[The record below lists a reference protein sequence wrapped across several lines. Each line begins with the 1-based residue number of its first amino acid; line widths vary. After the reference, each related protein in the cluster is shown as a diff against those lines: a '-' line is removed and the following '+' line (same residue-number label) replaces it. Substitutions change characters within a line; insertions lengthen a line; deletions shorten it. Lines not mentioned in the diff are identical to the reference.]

1 MRNRILLCGIA
12 VASTMLVASA
22 ASASLIYGFN
32 MRGDANQLFSTDT
45 GGFVSGFT
53 TIGGAIGEFPTFAMD
68 MDPNATTLWAIL
80 FDGLNTYGTIDTGTG
95 VFTSM
100 GTLSGPAASDNIS
113 GLAVDPT
120 TGDWYLSAIG
130 GGVATLYR
138 GNIVTGSFAA
148 VGDIGFS
155 LNIDLAIDSQGNA
168 YGMDIAVDELISINL
183 LTGAGTSVGPTG
195 IPTNFAQG
203 MDFDYSTD
211 TLYATMYTGGGTGV
225 FATINTVTG
234 LATVLE
240 VTDSLNAEMVMVV
253 AVAIPA
259 PGALALLGLGALVSR
274 RRRRR

>member
-113 GLAVDPT
+113 GLSVDPT
-120 TGDWYLSAIG
+120 TGDWYISALG

-138 GNIVTGSFAA
+138 GNIATGSFSA
-148 VGDIGFS
+148 VGDIGFD

-168 YGMDIAVDELISINL
+168 YGMDIAVDSLLSISL
-183 LTGAGTSVGPTG
+183 ATGAGTLIGPTG
-195 IPTNFAQG
+195 INTNFAQG
-203 MDFDYSTD
+203 MDFDYATD
-211 TLYATMYTGGGTGV
+211 TLYATMYTIGGAGV
-225 FATINTVTG
+225 FASISTVTG

-240 VTDSLNAEMVMVV
+240 DTTPLNAEMEMVV
-253 AVAIPA
+253 ATAIPA
-259 PGALALLGLGALVSR
+259 PGALALLGLGAVVSR
-274 RRRRR
+274 RRRR

>member
-1 MRNRILLCGIA
+1 MRNRILLCSLAA
-12 VASTMLVASA
+12 VGTMLVVST

-32 MRGDANQLFSTDT
+32 MRGGANELFSTDT
-45 GGFVSGFT
+45 GGFVSGYTF
-53 TIGGAIGEFPTFAMD
+53 IGGPTANPTFAMD
-68 MDPNATTLWAIL
+68 MDLTATTLWAVM
-80 FDGLNTYGTIDTGTG
+80 FDGSNTYGTINTGTG
-95 VFTSM
+95 VFTGM

-113 GLAVDPT
+113 GLSVDPT

-138 GNIVTGSFAA
+138 GNIATGIFAA

-211 TLYATMYTGGGTGV
+211 ILYATMYTGGGTGV
-225 FATINTVTG
+225 FATINTITG

-240 VTDSLNAEMVMVV
+240 VTDSLNAEMEMVV

>member
-1 MRNRILLCGIA
+1 
-12 VASTMLVASA
+12 MLVASA

-32 MRGDANQLFSTDT
+32 MRGEANQLFSTDT

-53 TIGGAIGEFPTFAMD
+53 TIGGAIGDFPTFAMD
-68 MDPNATTLWAIL
+68 MDPTGTTLYAIL

-113 GLAVDPT
+113 GLSVDPT
-120 TGDWYLSAIG
+120 TGDWYISALG

-138 GNIVTGSFAA
+138 GNIATGSFSA
-148 VGDIGFS
+148 VGDIGFA

-168 YGMDIAVDELISINL
+168 YGMDIAVDELLSISL
-183 LTGAGTSVGPTG
+183 STGAGTLIGPTG
-195 IPTNFAQG
+195 INTNFAQG
-203 MDFDYSTD
+203 MDFDYATD

-225 FATINTVTG
+225 FASISTVTG

-240 VTDSLNAEMVMVV
+240 DTTPLNAEMEMVV
-253 AVAIPA
+253 ATAIPA

-274 RRRRR
+274 RRRR

>member
-1 MRNRILLCGIA
+1 MRNRILLCGIG

-53 TIGGAIGEFPTFAMD
+53 TIGGAIGPDPTFAMD
-68 MDPNATTLWAIL
+68 MDLTATTLWAVL

-95 VFTSM
+95 VFNPM
-100 GTLSGPAASDNIS
+100 GTLSGPAAADNVS
-113 GLAVDPT
+113 GLSVDPT
-120 TGDWYLSAIG
+120 TGDWYISAIG

-138 GNIVTGSFAA
+138 GNIATGSFSA
-148 VGDIGFS
+148 VGPIGFD

-168 YGMDIAVDELISINL
+168 YGLDIGVDELLSISL
-183 LTGAGTSVGPTG
+183 ATGAGTLIGPTG
-195 IPTNFAQG
+195 INTNFAQG
-203 MDFDYSTD
+203 MDFDYATD

-225 FATINTVTG
+225 FASISTVTG

-240 VTDSLNAEMVMVV
+240 DTTPLNAEMEMVV
-253 AVAIPA
+253 ATAIPA
-259 PGALALLGLGALVSR
+259 PGALALLGLGAVVSR
-274 RRRRR
+274 RRRR

>member
-1 MRNRILLCGIA
+1 MRNRILLCSLAA
-12 VASTMLVASA
+12 VGTMLVVST

-32 MRGDANQLFSTDT
+32 MRGGANQLFSTDT
-45 GGFVSGFT
+45 GGFVAGFS
-53 TIGGAIGEFPTFAMD
+53 TIGGGIGPNPTFAMD
-68 MDPNATTLWAIL
+68 MDLTATTLWAIL
-80 FDGLNTYGTIDTGTG
+80 FDGSNTYGTIDTGTG
-95 VFTSM
+95 VFTSV

-120 TGDWYLSAIG
+120 TGDWYLSALG
-130 GGVATLYR
+130 GGLATLYR
-138 GNIVTGSFAA
+138 GNIATGTFAA
-148 VGDIGFS
+148 VGDIGFG

-168 YGMDIAVDELISINL
+168 FGMDIAVDELISINL
-183 LTGAGTSVGPTG
+183 MTGAGTSVGPTG

-211 TLYATMYTGGGTGV
+211 MLYATMYTGGGTGV
-225 FATINTVTG
+225 FASINTATG

-240 VTDSLNAEMVMVV
+240 VTDSLDAEMLMVV